1 MQMYGTGID
10 IIEVTRIKNLLQK
23 NAKIVFKIF
32 TKEEIDYCQNKKN
45 KWQHFAVRFAAKE
58 AVIKAVGN
66 RGVNLKDISIN
77 NEENGQPKVVLNGTL
92 KHLQGRLV
100 ISLSHCKSYAVAQAI
115 LLK

>member
-1 MQMYGTGID
+1 MQICGTGID
-10 IIEVTRIKNLLQK
+10 IIEINRIKNLLKK
-23 NAKIVFKIF
+23 NDMILFKIF

-58 AVIKAVGN
+58 AVIKALGN
-66 RGVNLKDISIN
+66 RGVNLKDIRIN
-77 NEENGQPKVVLNGTL
+77 NEENGQPKVILSRTL
-92 KHLQGRLV
+92 KHLQGRFV